1 MLGAVVR
8 TRPSAPPLFV
18 SPGHKISI
26 ETSVALVLACTR
38 EGRRLPEPTRLAH
51 DLVSGIT
58 SAQRSG
64 MAKKRPNHPH
74 KRDEPARNTQAPFKS
89 GDASAEGPSGQS
101 MQEQDPKRRI
111 GQYTGAGE
119 PSLTKK

>member
-1 MLGAVVR
+1 M
-8 TRPSAPPLFV
+8 
-18 SPGHKISI
+18 
-26 ETSVALVLACTR
+26 
-38 EGRRLPEPTRLAH
+38 
-51 DLVSGIT
+51 SGIT
-58 SAQRSG
+58 SAQRNG

-74 KRDEPARNTQAPFKS
+74 KRDEPAQNTRAPFKS
-89 GDASAEGPSGQS
+89 GDAPAEGPSGQS